1 MRQERGSG
9 DILSKTDAL
18 IEDVGDVRQE
28 LTRFTSVVPIDG
40 ALTVEVVLEADA
52 SVVEIDGT
60 SVVEWVR
67 GAL

>member
-9 DILSKTDAL
+9 DILSKADAF

-28 LTRFTSVVPIDG
+28 LTRFTGVVPIDG
-40 ALTVEVVLEADA
+40 TLTVEVVLEADA
-52 SVVEIDGT
+52 SVVEVDGT
-60 SVVEWVR
+60 SVVEGVR

>member
-28 LTRFTSVVPIDG
+28 LTRFTGVVPIDG
-40 ALTVEVVLEADA
+40 TLTVEVVLEADA
-52 SVVEIDGT
+52 SVVEVDGT
-60 SVVEWVR
+60 SVVEGVR